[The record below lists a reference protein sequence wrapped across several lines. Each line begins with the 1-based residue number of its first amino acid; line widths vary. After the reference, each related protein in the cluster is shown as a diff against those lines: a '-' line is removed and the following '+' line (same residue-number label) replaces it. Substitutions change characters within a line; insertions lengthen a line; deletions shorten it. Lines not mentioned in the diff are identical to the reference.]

1 MMGRVETEVR
11 RTEDLR
17 AEHLVEIRAVMDDA
31 FVDDPLTEDDWD
43 HCLGGLH
50 VLTRDGDLLVAHAAI
65 VARPMLLDGTAH
77 TVGYVEGVG
86 VRRSHLRRGL
96 GGTVLAPIESMAGG
110 EYEVLALAT
119 SDEGLPFYLA
129 RGWRP
134 WPGRTYVV
142 TPTGRRRTPDEDDS
156 VMVWPTGAFA
166 AVGPDSEL
174 ACYERSGEDW

>member
-1 MMGRVETEVR
+1 METEVR
-11 RTEDLR
+11 RT
-17 AEHLVEIRAVMDDA
+17 AELDEAELAEARAVLDDA
-31 FVDDPLTEDDWD
+31 FVDDPLTEDDWE

-65 VARPMLLDGTAH
+65 VARPMLLDDGAL

-96 GGTVLAPIESMAGG
+96 GGTLMARIEAMAGG
-110 EYEVLALAT
+110 EFDVLALAA
-119 SDEGLPFYLA
+119 SDEGLPFYLT

-142 TPTGRRRTPDEDDS
+142 TATGRRRTPDEDDS
-156 VMVWPTGAFA
+156 VLVWPTGPFA

-174 ACYERSGEDW
+174 ACHERSGEDW